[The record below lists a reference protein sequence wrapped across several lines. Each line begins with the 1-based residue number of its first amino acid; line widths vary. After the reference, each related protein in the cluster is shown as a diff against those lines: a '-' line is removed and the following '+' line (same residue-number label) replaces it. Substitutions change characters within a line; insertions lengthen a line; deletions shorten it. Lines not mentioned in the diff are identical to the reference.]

1 MAARN
6 QREKMRT
13 WDFIKGLKAPIYFT
27 SISPV
32 LIGWAFSQFRF
43 SYLVPLL
50 LVVTVSMQAGM
61 NIAMDYFDHA
71 NSRNLRN
78 EDTVYPLGSYF
89 IERLGVRPATLRF
102 SFITM
107 LVIAVTVGLL
117 VVYLTRSILLLALG
131 LTAVFLSL
139 LYVVPPI
146 KLGAR
151 GIGELA
157 TFFSFG
163 PFPVLGTMIALGYT
177 VTLEAILV
185 SLSLGLLA
193 SSIRY
198 LHHLPED
205 KESGRRVRHFRTVY
219 PIMIVSSSIMISVA
233 KSLEVAAVIVFL
245 ASLIHIVFLPRS
257 PIRISRQTN
266 ISVALHFLFTVAVV
280 LSLFISGA

>member
-1 MAARN
+1 M
-6 QREKMRT
+6 KI

-32 LIGWAFSQFRF
+32 LIGWAFSNFRF

-50 LVVTVSMQAGM
+50 LVVTISMQAGM
-61 NIAMDYFDHA
+61 NLAMDYFDHS
-71 NSRNLRN
+71 NSRPLRN

-89 IERLGVRPATLRF
+89 IEKLGVRPKTIRYGFLAMMTL
-102 SFITM
+102 
-107 LVIAVTVGLL
+107 AVVVGLL
-117 VVYLTRSILLLALG
+117 VVYLTRSILLLTLG

-151 GIGELA
+151 GIGEIA

-163 PFPVLGTMIALGYT
+163 PFPVLGTIIALGYS
-177 VTLEAILV
+177 VGLDAILV

-205 KESGRRVRHFRTVY
+205 REGGRRVRMFKIVY
-219 PIMIVSSSIMISVA
+219 PIMIITASIMISVERSFEIA
-233 KSLEVAAVIVFL
+233 SIVVFV
-245 ASLIHIVFLPRS
+245 ASLIHLAFLPRS
-257 PIRISRQTN
+257 AIKIARQTN
-266 ISVALHFLFTVAVV
+266 YSVALHFLFTVAVV
-280 LSLFISGA
+280 VTLLLVAG

>member
-1 MAARN
+1 M
-6 QREKMRT
+6 KI

-32 LIGWAFSQFRF
+32 LIGWAFSNFRF

-50 LVVTVSMQAGM
+50 LVVTISMQAGM
-61 NIAMDYFDHA
+61 NLAMDYFDHS
-71 NSRNLRN
+71 NSRPLRN

-89 IERLGVRPATLRF
+89 IEKLGVRPKTIRYGFLTMMTL
-102 SFITM
+102 S
-107 LVIAVTVGLL
+107 VVVGLL
-117 VVYLTRSILLLALG
+117 VVYLTRSILLLTLG

-151 GIGELA
+151 GIGEIA

-163 PFPVLGTMIALGYT
+163 PFPVLGTIIALGYS
-177 VTLEAILV
+177 VGLDAILV

-205 KESGRRVRHFRTVY
+205 REGGRRVRMFKIVY
-219 PIMIVSSSIMISVA
+219 PIMIISASIMISVE
-233 KSLEVAAVIVFL
+233 KSFEVASVVVFV
-245 ASLIHIVFLPRS
+245 ASLIHVAFLPRS
-257 PIRISRQTN
+257 AIKIARQTN
-266 ISVALHFLFTVAVV
+266 YSVALHFLFTVAVV
-280 LSLFISGA
+280 VTLLLVAR

>member
-1 MAARN
+1 M
-6 QREKMRT
+6 KI

-32 LIGWAFSQFRF
+32 LIGWAFSNFRF

-50 LVVTVSMQAGM
+50 LVVTISMQAGM
-61 NIAMDYFDHA
+61 NLAMDYFDHS
-71 NSRNLRN
+71 NSRPLRN
-78 EDTVYPLGSYF
+78 DDTVYPLGSYF
-89 IERLGVRPATLRF
+89 IEKLGVRPKTIRYSFLAMMTL
-102 SFITM
+102 
-107 LVIAVTVGLL
+107 AVVVGLL
-117 VVYLTRSILLLALG
+117 VVYLTRSILLLTLG

-151 GIGELA
+151 GIGEIA

-163 PFPVLGTMIALGYT
+163 PFPVLGTIIALGYS
-177 VTLEAILV
+177 VGLDAILV

-205 KESGRRVRHFRTVY
+205 REGGRRVRMFKIVY
-219 PIMIVSSSIMISVA
+219 PIMIITASIMISVERSFEIA
-233 KSLEVAAVIVFL
+233 SIVVFV
-245 ASLIHIVFLPRS
+245 ASLIHVAFLPRS
-257 PIRISRQTN
+257 AIKIARQTN
-266 ISVALHFLFTVAVV
+266 YSVALHFLFTVAVV
-280 LSLFISGA
+280 VTLLLVAG

>member
-1 MAARN
+1 M
-6 QREKMRT
+6 KV

-32 LIGWAFSQFRF
+32 LIGWAFAHFRL

-61 NIAMDYFDHA
+61 NLAMDFFDHA
-71 NSRNLRN
+71 NSRPLRN
-78 EDTVYPLGSYF
+78 EDTLFPLGSYF
-89 IERLGVRPATLRF
+89 IEKLGVRPETLKF
-102 SFITM
+102 SFLSMIS
-107 LVIAVTVGLL
+107 LAVVVGLT
-117 VVYLTRSILLLALG
+117 VVYLTRSIALLSLG

-151 GIGELA
+151 GIGETA

-163 PFPVLGTMIALGYT
+163 PFPVLGTILALNQPI
-177 VTLEAILV
+177 TLEEILV
-185 SLSLGLLA
+185 SLGLGLLA

-205 KESGRRVRHFRTVY
+205 RDGGWRQRNFRIVY
-219 PIMIVSSSIMISVA
+219 PIMLLTPSFMISI
-233 KSLEVAAVIVFL
+233 SRDNLVAAILVFI
-245 ASLIHIVFLPRS
+245 ASLIHIVFLPKS
-257 PIRISRQTN
+257 PLKISRQTN
-266 ISVALHFLFTVAVV
+266 YSVAIHFLFTVLVI
-280 LSLFISGA
+280 LSIIILL

>member
-1 MAARN
+1 M
-6 QREKMRT
+6 KV

-32 LIGWAFSQFRF
+32 LIGWAFAHFRL

-61 NIAMDYFDHA
+61 NLAMDFFDHA
-71 NSRNLRN
+71 NSRPLRN
-78 EDTVYPLGSYF
+78 EDTLFPLGSYF
-89 IERLGVRPATLRF
+89 IEKLGVSPDTLKF
-102 SFITM
+102 SFLSMIS
-107 LVIAVTVGLL
+107 LAVVVGLT
-117 VVYLTRSILLLALG
+117 VVYLTRSIALLSLG

-151 GIGELA
+151 GIGEIA

-163 PFPVLGTMIALGYT
+163 PFPVLGTIIALNHPI
-177 VTLEAILV
+177 TLEEVLV

-205 KESGRRVRHFRTVY
+205 RDDGRRQRNFRIVY
-219 PIMIVSSSIMISVA
+219 PIMLLTPSFMISV
-233 KSLEVAAVIVFL
+233 SRDTLFAAILVFI
-245 ASLIHIVFLPRS
+245 ASLIHVVFLPKS
-257 PIRISRQTN
+257 PLKISRQTN
-266 ISVALHFLFTVAVV
+266 YSVAIHFLFTILVI
-280 LSLFISGA
+280 LSILLLL

>member
-1 MAARN
+1 M
-6 QREKMRT
+6 KP
-13 WDFIKGLKAPIYFT
+13 WDFVKGLKAPIYFT

-32 LIGWAFSQFRF
+32 LIGWGFVHFEI

-61 NIAMDYFDHA
+61 NLAMDYYDHA
-71 NSRNLRN
+71 SRRPLKND
-78 EDTVYPLGSYF
+78 DTLFPLGSYF
-89 IERLGVRPATLRF
+89 IEKLKVRPIILRYSFATMIIL
-102 SFITM
+102 
-107 LVIAVTVGLL
+107 AVAVGLT
-117 VVYLTRSILLLALG
+117 VVYLTRSLLLLSLG

-146 KLGAR
+146 RLGAR

-163 PFPVLGTMIALGYT
+163 PFPILGTIIALGQQI
-177 VTLEAILV
+177 TLEAILV

-205 KESGRRVRHFRTVY
+205 RDNGIRVRHFRTVY
-219 PIMIVSSSIMISVA
+219 PIMLLTAAIMISIFRG
-233 KSLEVAAVIVFL
+233 LELAAIIVFI
-245 ASLIHIVFLPRS
+245 ASLIHIVFLPK
-257 PIRISRQTN
+257 PPLRISRQTN
-266 ISVALHFLFTVAVV
+266 YSVGLHFLFTVLIILSV
-280 LSLFISGA
+280 LY

>member
-1 MAARN
+1 M
-6 QREKMRT
+6 KI

-32 LIGWAFSQFRF
+32 LIGWAFSNFRF
-43 SYLVPLL
+43 SYLVLLL
-50 LVVTVSMQAGM
+50 LVVTISMQAGM
-61 NIAMDYFDHA
+61 NLAMDYFDHS
-71 NSRNLRN
+71 NSRPLRN

-89 IERLGVRPATLRF
+89 IEKLGVRPKTIRYGFLAMMTL
-102 SFITM
+102 
-107 LVIAVTVGLL
+107 AVVVGLL
-117 VVYLTRSILLLALG
+117 VVYLTRSILLLTLG

-151 GIGELA
+151 GIGEIA

-163 PFPVLGTMIALGYT
+163 PFPVLGTIIALGYS
-177 VTLEAILV
+177 VGLDAILV

-205 KESGRRVRHFRTVY
+205 REGGRRVRMFKIVY
-219 PIMIVSSSIMISVA
+219 PIMIITASIMISVERSFEIA
-233 KSLEVAAVIVFL
+233 SIVVFV
-245 ASLIHIVFLPRS
+245 ASLIHVAFLPRS
-257 PIRISRQTN
+257 AIKIARQTN
-266 ISVALHFLFTVAVV
+266 YSVALHFLFTVAVV
-280 LSLFISGA
+280 VTLLLVAG

>member
-1 MAARN
+1 M
-6 QREKMRT
+6 KV

-32 LIGWAFSQFRF
+32 LIGWAFSNFRF

-50 LVVTVSMQAGM
+50 LVVTISMQAGM
-61 NIAMDYFDHA
+61 NLAMDYFDHS
-71 NSRNLRN
+71 NSRPLRN
-78 EDTVYPLGSYF
+78 DDTVYPLGSYF
-89 IERLGVRPATLRF
+89 IEKLGVRPKTIRYGFLAMMTL
-102 SFITM
+102 
-107 LVIAVTVGLL
+107 AVVVGLL
-117 VVYLTRSILLLALG
+117 VVYLTRSILLLTLG

-151 GIGELA
+151 GIGEIA

-163 PFPVLGTMIALGYT
+163 PFPVLGTIIALGYS
-177 VTLEAILV
+177 VGLDAILV

-205 KESGRRVRHFRTVY
+205 REGGRRVRMFKIVY
-219 PIMIVSSSIMISVA
+219 PIMIITASIMISVERSFEIA
-233 KSLEVAAVIVFL
+233 SIVVFV
-245 ASLIHIVFLPRS
+245 ASLIHVAFLPRS
-257 PIRISRQTN
+257 AIKIARQTN
-266 ISVALHFLFTVAVV
+266 YSVALHFLFTVAVV
-280 LSLFISGA
+280 VTLLLVAG

>member
-1 MAARN
+1 M
-6 QREKMRT
+6 KI

-32 LIGWAFSQFRF
+32 LIGWAFSNFRF

-50 LVVTVSMQAGM
+50 LVVTISMQAGM
-61 NIAMDYFDHA
+61 NLAMDYFDHS
-71 NSRNLRN
+71 NSRPLRN
-78 EDTVYPLGSYF
+78 DDTVYPLGSYF
-89 IERLGVRPATLRF
+89 IEKLGVRPKTIRYGFLAMMTL
-102 SFITM
+102 
-107 LVIAVTVGLL
+107 AVVVGLL
-117 VVYLTRSILLLALG
+117 VVYLTRSILLLTLG

-151 GIGELA
+151 GIGEIA

-163 PFPVLGTMIALGYT
+163 PFPVLGTIIALGYS
-177 VTLEAILV
+177 VGFDAILV

-205 KESGRRVRHFRTVY
+205 REGGRRVRMFKIVY
-219 PIMIVSSSIMISVA
+219 PIMIITASIMISVERSFEIA
-233 KSLEVAAVIVFL
+233 SIVVFV
-245 ASLIHIVFLPRS
+245 ASLIHVAFLPRS
-257 PIRISRQTN
+257 AIKIARQTN
-266 ISVALHFLFTVAVV
+266 YSVALHFLFTVAVV
-280 LSLFISGA
+280 VTLLLVAG

>member
-1 MAARN
+1 M
-6 QREKMRT
+6 KI

-32 LIGWAFSQFRF
+32 LIGWAFSNFRF

-50 LVVTVSMQAGM
+50 LVVTISMQAGM
-61 NIAMDYFDHA
+61 NLAMDYFDHS
-71 NSRNLRN
+71 NSRPLRN
-78 EDTVYPLGSYF
+78 DDTVYPLGSYF
-89 IERLGVRPATLRF
+89 IEKLGVRPKTIRYGFLAMMTL
-102 SFITM
+102 
-107 LVIAVTVGLL
+107 AVVVGLL
-117 VVYLTRSILLLALG
+117 VVYLTKSILLLTLG

-151 GIGELA
+151 GIGEIA

-163 PFPVLGTMIALGYT
+163 PFPVLGTIIALGYS
-177 VTLEAILV
+177 VGLDAILV

-205 KESGRRVRHFRTVY
+205 REGGRRVRMFKIVY
-219 PIMIVSSSIMISVA
+219 PIMIITASIMISVERSFEIA
-233 KSLEVAAVIVFL
+233 SIVVFV
-245 ASLIHIVFLPRS
+245 ASLIHVAFLPRS
-257 PIRISRQTN
+257 AIKIARQTN
-266 ISVALHFLFTVAVV
+266 YSVALHFLFTVAVV
-280 LSLFISGA
+280 VTLLLVAG

>member
-1 MAARN
+1 M
-6 QREKMRT
+6 KV

-32 LIGWAFSQFRF
+32 LIGWAFSNFKS

-50 LVVTVSMQAGM
+50 LVVTMSMQAGM
-61 NIAMDYFDHA
+61 NLAMDYFDHS
-71 NSRNLRN
+71 NSRPLRN

-89 IERLGVRPATLRF
+89 IEKLGVRPKTIRYGFLAMMT
-102 SFITM
+102 T
-107 LVIAVTVGLL
+107 AVVVGLL
-117 VVYLTRSILLLALG
+117 VVYLTRSILLLSLG

-139 LYVVPPI
+139 LYVIPPI

-151 GIGELA
+151 GIGEIA

-163 PFPVLGTMIALGYT
+163 PFPVLGTIIALGYS
-177 VTLEAILV
+177 VGPDAILV

-205 KESGRRVRHFRTVY
+205 KEGGRRVRMFKIVY
-219 PIMIVSSSIMISVA
+219 PIMIITAAIMISVERSFEIA
-233 KSLEVAAVIVFL
+233 SIVVFV
-245 ASLIHIVFLPRS
+245 ASLIHVAFLPRS
-257 PIRISRQTN
+257 AIRIARQTN
-266 ISVALHFLFTVAVV
+266 YSVALHFLFTVAVV
-280 LSLFISGA
+280 VTLLLLGR

>member
-1 MAARN
+1 M
-6 QREKMRT
+6 KV

-32 LIGWAFSQFRF
+32 LIGWAFAHFRL

-61 NIAMDYFDHA
+61 NLAMDFFDHA
-71 NSRNLRN
+71 NSRPLRN
-78 EDTVYPLGSYF
+78 EDTLFPLGSYF
-89 IERLGVRPATLRF
+89 IEKLGVRPETLKF
-102 SFITM
+102 SFLSMIS
-107 LVIAVTVGLL
+107 LAVVVGLA
-117 VVYLTRSILLLALG
+117 VVYLTHSVALLSLG

-151 GIGELA
+151 GIGEIA

-163 PFPVLGTMIALGYT
+163 PFPVLGTIIALNQPI
-177 VTLEAILV
+177 TLEEILV

-205 KESGRRVRHFRTVY
+205 RDGGRRQRNFRIVY
-219 PIMIVSSSIMISVA
+219 PIMLLTPSLMISV
-233 KSLEVAAVIVFL
+233 LRDNLVAAILVFI
-245 ASLIHIVFLPRS
+245 ASLIHVVFLPRS
-257 PIRISRQTN
+257 PLKISRQTN
-266 ISVALHFLFTVAVV
+266 YSVAIHFLFTVLVI
-280 LSLFISGA
+280 LSILLLL